1 MFNSILE
8 SNSGTLSISTAL
20 ICMGAA
26 IIFGII
32 IALVHMYSTKCSKNF
47 AITIAVLPLL
57 VQVVIMMVNGNLG
70 TSIAILGSFSLIRF
84 RSMQGNSRE
93 LVSIFFAMAI
103 GLAVG
108 MGHIMY
114 AFVFTLITSLALI
127 ILQKSS
133 FGMKKN
139 NEKSLK
145 VTIPENLD
153 YTNIFDDIFD
163 KYTNNIDLNKI
174 KTTNMGSMFE
184 VSYNI
189 SLKNNINEKDFID
202 EIRTRNGNLTVNL
215 GRVSTENEL

>member
-8 SNSGTLSISTAL
+8 VNSGTLSISSAL
-20 ICMGAA
+20 ICMGSAL
-26 IIFGII
+26 IFGII
-32 IALVHMYSTKCSKNF
+32 IALVHMYSVKCSKNF
-47 AITIAVLPLL
+47 ATTIAILPLL

-108 MGHIMY
+108 MGHITY
-114 AFVFTLITSLALI
+114 AAIFTLITSITLI

-133 FGMKKN
+133 FGIKKN
-139 NEKSLK
+139 DEKSLK
-145 VTIPENLD
+145 ITIPENLD
-153 YTNIFDDIFD
+153 YTNIFSDIFD
-163 KYTNNIDLNKI
+163 KYSTNVELYKV

-184 VSYNI
+184 LSYYIN
-189 SLKNNINEKDFID
+189 LKDNINEKEFID
-202 EIRTRNGNLTVNL
+202 DIRVRNGNLTVNL
-215 GRVSTENEL
+215 GRISSDNEL